1 MKAAFSRAQVSKMEK
16 EKKEKKKVCR
26 IGGQALIEGVMMQG
40 ATSIALSVR
49 SPDGKIVTEAKR
61 RKGTGVW
68 GKIPLIRGMISFVS
82 SLITGT
88 KCIMKSSQQAFPEEE
103 TPSTTATVISGVL
116 GVVIAIVAF
125 MLIPGWIADVLQQWL
140 NLNVLLK
147 SLIEGV
153 IRVVIFVLYLLLI
166 SRMKDIRRTF
176 MYHGAEH
183 RTINCYEHGMDVEV
197 KNVQTCSTRHNRCGT
212 TFLFFV
218 MIVSILVFALVN
230 WLVGLILGYTP
241 DRWVLM
247 GIRLLCLPLV
257 AGISYELLRFL
268 ALLPDNKFVDIFRA
282 PGLGLQRLTTYPPQ
296 DEMAEVAITAFE
308 AVLKMDA
315 DPSYPEREF
324 GEYLVCE
331 VVAELYK
338 KFDNA
343 NVDRADAD
351 WIIAYF
357 TSVKRSELQSSFKKI
372 DKSTYL
378 NICDAADKRLDGT
391 PLDYILGE
399 SDFYGFKIKVN
410 QNVLIPRPETEL
422 LCEQAIKIIGDKKAN
437 VLDLCTGSGCIA
449 AVIAGKTGASV
460 TASDVSEKAL
470 AVARENCHGLN
481 VECVQSDMFNKL
493 FARKFDV
500 IISNPPY
507 IRSGDLDSLQKEV
520 QREPLTALDGG
531 EDGLKFYRE
540 IAEKAPG
547 VLTENGMLLLE
558 IGFDQ
563 AEEVT
568 SLLSGNFTDV
578 RVIKDLEGN
587 DRIIIAR
594 KKN

>member
-1 MKAAFSRAQVSKMEK
+1 MKK

-40 ATSIALSVR
+40 AASIALSVR

-61 RKGTGVW
+61 RKGSGVW
-68 GKIPLIRGMISFVS
+68 GKIPLIRGMISFIA

-88 KCIMKSSQQAFPEEE
+88 QCIMKSSRQAFPEEE
-103 TPSTTATVISGVL
+103 TPSAGMTVLSGL
-116 GVVIAIVAF
+116 IGVVIAIAAF
-125 MLIPGWIADVLQQWL
+125 MLLPGFLADLIRQWL
-140 NLNVLLK
+140 GLNVLLK
-147 SLIEGV
+147 SLIEGL
-153 IRVVIFVLYLLLI
+153 IRITLFVLYLLLI

-183 RTINCYEHGMDVEV
+183 RTINCYEHGMEVEV
-197 KNVQTCSTRHNRCGT
+197 ENVQTCSTRHNRCGT

-218 MIVSILVFALVN
+218 MVVSILLFALVN
-230 WLVGLILGYTP
+230 WLVELILGYDP
-241 DRWVLM
+241 GKWVLM
-247 GIRLLCLPLV
+247 GVRLACLPFV

-282 PGLGLQRLTTYPPQ
+282 PGLGLQRLTTYPPE

-315 DPSYPEREF
+315 DPTYPEREF

-331 VVAELYK
+331 TLDELYK
-338 KFDNA
+338 KFDRA
-343 NVDRADAD
+343 GIDRADAD
-351 WIIAYF
+351 WIAVYF
-357 TSVKRSELQSSFKKI
+357 TNVKRSELKSCRKKI
-372 DKSTYL
+372 DKATYL
-378 NICDAADKRLDGT
+378 NICDAADKRIKGV

-399 SDFYGFKIKVN
+399 TEFYGMKIKVTED
-410 QNVLIPRPETEL
+410 VLIPRPETEL
-422 LCEQAIKIIGDKKAN
+422 LCEQAIGYIGEKKLG

-449 AVIAGKTGASV
+449 AVIASKTDAVV
-460 TASDVSEKAL
+460 TAVDVDEKAL
-470 AVARENCHGLN
+470 SVARENCRGLN
-481 VECVQSDMFNKL
+481 VECVRADMFENL
-493 FARKFDV
+493 FGRKFDV

-507 IRSGDLDSLQKEV
+507 IRSGDLGSLQKEV
-520 QREPLTALDGG
+520 QSEPILALDGG

-540 IAEKAPG
+540 IAEKSPG
-547 VLTENGMLLLE
+547 FLNENGVIMLE

-563 AEEVT
+563 AEAVT
-568 SLLSGNFTDV
+568 ALLAADFTDI
-578 RVIKDLEGN
+578 RVQKDLEGN
-587 DRIIIAR
+587 DRMVIAR

>member
-1 MKAAFSRAQVSKMEK
+1 MKK

-40 ATSIALSVR
+40 ATSIAMSVR

-103 TPSTTATVISGVL
+103 TPSTAATVISGIL
-116 GVVIAIVAF
+116 GVVIAIAAF
-125 MLIPGWIADVLQQWL
+125 MLLPGWLADFMQQWL

-153 IRVVIFVLYLLLI
+153 IRIVIFVLYLLLI

-218 MIVSILVFALVN
+218 MIISILVFALVN
-230 WLVGLILGYTP
+230 WLVEIILGYNP
-241 DRWVLM
+241 GKGVLM

-331 VVAELYK
+331 TVAELYK
-338 KFDNA
+338 KFDRA
-343 NVDRADAD
+343 GVDRADAD

-357 TSVKRSELQSSFKKI
+357 TSIKRSELQSSFKKI

-378 NICDAADKRLDGT
+378 NICDAADKRLEGT

-399 SDFYGFKIKVN
+399 SDFYGIKIKVN

-422 LCEQAIKIIGDKKAN
+422 LCEQAIKIIGNNNAR

-449 AVIAGKTGASV
+449 AVVASKTNASV

-470 AVARENCHGLN
+470 AVARENCQGLN
-481 VECVQSDMFNKL
+481 VECVQSDMFGQL
-493 FARKFDV
+493 FARIFDV

-540 IAEKAPG
+540 IAEKSPEFLA
-547 VLTENGMLLLE
+547 ENGVLLLE

-563 AEEVT
+563 ASEV
-568 SLLSGNFTDV
+568 SALLSVNFTDV
-578 RVIKDLEGN
+578 QVIKDLEGN